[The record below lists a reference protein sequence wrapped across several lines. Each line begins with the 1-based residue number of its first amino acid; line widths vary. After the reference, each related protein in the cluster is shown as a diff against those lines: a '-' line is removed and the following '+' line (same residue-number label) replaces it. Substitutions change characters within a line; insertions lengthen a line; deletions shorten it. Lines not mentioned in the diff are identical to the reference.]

1 MPVPR
6 LREDE
11 LHGNDIIQLIFISLE
26 SILSKSEKI
35 IVGISGGVDS
45 SVAALLLK
53 EQGYEIEALFMKN
66 WDEKSEDGSC
76 MWEADVE
83 DAMRVCDSLK
93 IPINTVDL
101 SREYWD
107 RVFTDFLKEYK
118 VGRTPNPDILCN
130 QEVKF
135 RAFLEHSL
143 ALGADKIATGHYSQV
158 IHTEGEHL
166 LYKGL
171 DGNKD
176 QSYFLCRLH
185 QQQLARTMFPLG
197 ELSKPQVRELANT
210 AGLITHDKKDS
221 TGICFIGERPFREFL
236 SQYIPV
242 QRGDIINT
250 EHHVVGQHDGVYF
263 YTLGQRQGLGIG
275 GVKGASDEPWYVVA
289 KDTEQN
295 TLTVAQGH
303 DNPLL
308 FSDSLMATNL
318 HWITDQAPDVPFACL
333 AKTRYRQPDQT
344 CLIKSLDKNTANVH
358 FDQPQ
363 RAVTP
368 GQYVVFYDHNGC
380 CLGSG
385 VIDSTSN

>member
-1 MPVPR
+1 M
-6 LREDE
+6 
-11 LHGNDIIQLIFISLE
+11 
-26 SILSKSEKI
+26 SEKI

-53 EQGYEIEALFMKN
+53 EQGYDIEALFMKN

-83 DAMRVCDSLK
+83 DAMRVCERLD
-93 IPINTVDL
+93 IHINTVDL

-107 RVFTDFLKEYK
+107 GVFTDFLNEYK
-118 VGRTPNPDILCN
+118 AGRTPNPDILCN

-158 IHTEGEHL
+158 ILSEGSYRLH
-166 LYKGL
+166 KGL
-171 DGNKD
+171 DANKD
-176 QSYFLCRLH
+176 QSYFLCRLG
-185 QQQLARTMFPLG
+185 QKQLSSTLFPLG
-197 ELSKPQVRELANT
+197 KLNKPQVRALAT
-210 AGLITHDKKDS
+210 KADLITHDKKDS

-242 QRGDIINT
+242 QQGAIISTNA
-250 EHHVVGQHDGVYF
+250 EEIGEHDGVYF

-275 GVKGASDEPWYVVA
+275 GVRGANDAPWYVVS
-289 KDTEQN
+289 KDTQDN
-295 TLTVAQGH
+295 TLTVVQGH

-308 FSDSLMATNL
+308 FSNTLEATSL
-318 HWITDQAPDVPFACL
+318 HWISEQAPELPFPCM
-333 AKTRYRQPDQT
+333 AKTRYRQADQSCT
-344 CLIKSLDKNTANVH
+344 ITALDEDTATVI
-358 FDQPQ
+358 FDSPQ

-368 GQYVVFYDHNGC
+368 GQYVVFYDESSC

-385 VIDSTSN
+385 VIESTATK

>member
-1 MPVPR
+1 MS
-6 LREDE
+6 
-11 LHGNDIIQLIFISLE
+11 N
-26 SILSKSEKI
+26 KI

-53 EQGYEIEALFMKN
+53 DAGYDVQAMFMKN

-76 MWEADVE
+76 MWEADVD
-83 DAMRVCDSLK
+83 DAMRVCDTLD

-107 RVFTDFLKEYK
+107 GVFTDFLKEYK
-118 VGRTPNPDILCN
+118 AGRTPNPDILCN

-158 IHTEGEHL
+158 FHSERSYSLH
-166 LYKGL
+166 KGL
-171 DGNKD
+171 DDNKD
-176 QSYFLCRLH
+176 QSYFLCRLE
-185 QQQLARTMFPLG
+185 QKQLARTLFPLG
-197 ELSKPQVRELANT
+197 KLSKPQVREMAAR
-210 AGLITHDKKDS
+210 AGLVTHDKKDS
-221 TGICFIGERPFREFL
+221 TGICFIGERSFREFL

-242 QRGDIINT
+242 QRGAIVNT
-250 EHHVVGQHDGVYF
+250 DAQVVGEHDGVYF
-263 YTLGQRQGLGIG
+263 YTLGQRQGLGVG
-275 GVKGASDEPWYVVA
+275 GVKGASDAPWYVVS
-289 KDTEQN
+289 KDTQEN

-308 FSDSLMATNL
+308 FSNALQATSL
-318 HWITDQAPDVPFACL
+318 HWISEQAPEVPFSCL
-333 AKTRYRQPDQT
+333 AKTRYRQPDQSCT
-344 CLIKSLDKNTANVH
+344 ITALDENIATVI
-358 FDQPQ
+358 FDTPQ

-368 GQYVVFYDHNGC
+368 GQYVVFYDEKGC

-385 VIDSTSN
+385 VIESTAANSS

>member
-1 MPVPR
+1 MS
-6 LREDE
+6 D
-11 LHGNDIIQLIFISLE
+11 
-26 SILSKSEKI
+26 KI

-45 SVAALLLK
+45 SVSALLLK
-53 EQGYEIEALFMKN
+53 EQGYQIEALFMKN
-66 WDEKSEDGSC
+66 WDEKNDDGSC

-83 DAMRVCDSLK
+83 DAMRVCDKLD
-93 IPINTVDL
+93 IPLNTVDL

-107 RVFTDFLKEYK
+107 GVFTDFLDEYK
-118 VGRTPNPDILCN
+118 AGRTPNPDILCN

-143 ALGADKIATGHYSQV
+143 NLGADKIATGHYAQV
-158 IHTEGEHL
+158 LHRDGLDL

-171 DGNKD
+171 DNNKD
-176 QSYFLCRLH
+176 QSYFLCRL
-185 QQQLARTMFPLG
+185 QQHQLAKTLFPLG
-197 ELSKPQVRELANT
+197 EIAKPQVRELATN
-210 AGLITHDKKDS
+210 AQLITHDKKDS

-242 QRGDIINT
+242 QKGDIINT
-250 EHHVVGQHDGVYF
+250 EQKLVGSHDGVYF

-275 GVKGASDEPWYVVA
+275 GVKGASDEPWYVVS

-308 FSDSLMATNL
+308 FSRSLIATNL
-318 HWITDQAPDVPFACL
+318 HWISNVPPQTPFNCL
-333 AKTRYRQPDQT
+333 AKTRYRQADQSCT
-344 CLIKSLDKNTANVH
+344 IEELSSNTATVS
-358 FDQPQ
+358 FDRPQ

-368 GQYVVFYDHNGC
+368 GQYVVFYDDKGC

-385 VIDSTSN
+385 VIDSTSK

>member
-1 MPVPR
+1 MTKV
-6 LREDE
+6 
-11 LHGNDIIQLIFISLE
+11 
-26 SILSKSEKI
+26 

-53 EQGYEIEALFMKN
+53 QQDYDIEALFMKN
-66 WDEKSEDGSC
+66 WDEKTEDGAC

-83 DAMRVCDSLK
+83 DAMRVCEHLD
-93 IPINTVDL
+93 IPLNTVDL

-107 RVFTDFLKEYK
+107 GVFTDFLKEYEA
-118 VGRTPNPDILCN
+118 GRTPNPDILCN

-143 ALGADKIATGHYSQV
+143 ALGADMIATGHYARVHNSGDAYQ
-158 IHTEGEHL
+158 L
-166 LYKGL
+166 LKGL
-171 DGNKD
+171 DNNKD
-176 QSYFLCRLH
+176 QSYFLCRLQ
-185 QQQLARTMFPLG
+185 QQQLQKSLFPLG
-197 ELSKPQVRELANT
+197 EISKPQVRELASA

-242 QRGDIINT
+242 KNGDILSS
-250 EHHVVGQHDGVYF
+250 EGQRVGQHQGVYF

-275 GVKGASDEPWYVVA
+275 GVKGAGEEPWYVVS
-289 KDTEQN
+289 KNTEDN

-308 FSDSLMATNL
+308 FSNSLQASNM
-318 HWITDQAPDVPFACL
+318 HWISEDIPSIPFSCQ
-333 AKTRYRQPDQT
+333 AKTRYRQADQA
-344 CLIKSLDKNTANVH
+344 CAIRHLENDLAVVDFEEA
-358 FDQPQ
+358 Q

-368 GQYVVFYDHNGC
+368 GQYVVFYNDSGT
-380 CLGSG
+380 CLASG
-385 VIDSTSN
+385 VIDSTSSV

>member
-1 MPVPR
+1 MP
-6 LREDE
+6 
-11 LHGNDIIQLIFISLE
+11 
-26 SILSKSEKI
+26 EKV

-66 WDEKSEDGSC
+66 WDEKSADGSC

-93 IPINTVDL
+93 IPLNTVDL

-158 IHTEGEHL
+158 MHTEGGHL

-197 ELSKPQVRELANT
+197 N
-210 AGLITHDKKDS
+210 
-221 TGICFIGERPFREFL
+221 
-236 SQYIPV
+236 
-242 QRGDIINT
+242 
-250 EHHVVGQHDGVYF
+250 
-263 YTLGQRQGLGIG
+263 
-275 GVKGASDEPWYVVA
+275 
-289 KDTEQN
+289 
-295 TLTVAQGH
+295 
-303 DNPLL
+303 
-308 FSDSLMATNL
+308 
-318 HWITDQAPDVPFACL
+318 
-333 AKTRYRQPDQT
+333 
-344 CLIKSLDKNTANVH
+344 
-358 FDQPQ
+358 
-363 RAVTP
+363 
-368 GQYVVFYDHNGC
+368 
-380 CLGSG
+380 
-385 VIDSTSN
+385 